1 MNAETINS
9 RRQFLKASA
18 LVGGG
23 LVIGFVVP
31 GAKRLAAQPAAA
43 AAVASFAPNAFLR
56 IGADDSVTVLL
67 AHSEMGQGVW
77 TTLPM
82 LIAEELDADWTKI
95 KVEHAPA
102 ALEYFSPVFHMQGTG
117 GSTSTWSEFDRY
129 RQAGASA
136 RAMLVQ
142 AASAHFKVPV
152 AEVRTENGEAIAGA
166 QRVRYGALAD
176 AAGKLSAPDAAT
188 IALKDPKDWKIIG
201 KATKRLDSPEK
212 ITGRAQFGMD
222 VQFEGLLTAVVAH
235 PPVFGATVVSFD
247 AAAAKAIAG
256 VRQVLQV
263 PTGIAV
269 VADHYWAAK
278 LGRDALKVE
287 WDLGPNAAL
296 DSTALRA
303 QFEALAATP
312 GLPAAQAGDAAGA
325 LAKAAKRID
334 ATYSVP
340 YLAHAPM
347 EPMNCTVKLEKDK
360 CELWVGTQFQT
371 LEQGTAAQVAGLK
384 PEQVFVHTTFLG
396 GGFGRRATPA
406 PDIVFEAVHI
416 AKAAKA
422 PVKTVWSREDD
433 IRGGFY
439 RSAFVH
445 KASVGLDAAGKPI
458 AWQHDAVGQSIMA
471 GTFMESMMVK
481 NGIDST
487 SIEGVSDSAYLMDV
501 PDRRVG
507 LHSPKTGIAVLWW
520 RSVGHSHTAFA
531 MESLV
536 DELAHAAGK
545 DPVEYRRQLLAKH
558 PRHLGVLNLAAE
570 KAGWGGPLEKGRGR
584 GVAVHESFGSF
595 IAQIAEVSVDNGA
608 IKVHRVVCAVDCG
621 VAINPAGIEAQME
634 SGIAFGLGAALHS
647 HITFKDGRVQES
659 NYHDYQVLRMSEM
672 PVVEVH
678 IVPSTEK
685 SGGVGEPG
693 TAPIAPAVAN
703 ALFALSGQ
711 RLRELPFRLAAQ
723 TPAKPAKA

>member
-1 MNAETINS
+1 
-9 RRQFLKASA
+9 
-18 LVGGG
+18 VGGG
-23 LVIGFVVP
+23 LVIGFVIP
-31 GAKRLAAQPAAA
+31 GAKRLAFAQPAAA
-43 AAVASFAPNAFLR
+43 ATVASFAPNAFLR

-82 LIAEELDADWTKI
+82 LIAEELDADWTRI

-129 RQAGASA
+129 RQAGAAA

-142 AASAHFKVPV
+142 AASAHFKVP
-152 AEVRTENGEAIAGA
+152 ATEIRTENGEAIAGT

-176 AAGKLSAPDAAT
+176 AAGKLSTPDPAT

-235 PPVFGATVVSFD
+235 PPVFGATVASFD
-247 AAAAKAIAG
+247 DAAAKAVPG
-256 VRQVLQV
+256 VRQVLKV
-263 PTGIAV
+263 PTGVAV

-278 LGRDALKVE
+278 LGRDALKIE

-296 DSTALRA
+296 DSAALRS
-303 QFEALAATP
+303 QFETLAATP
-312 GLPAAQAGDAAGA
+312 GLPAAQAGDAAAA
-325 LAKAAKRID
+325 LAKAAKRVD

-347 EPMNCTVKLEKDK
+347 EPMNCTVKIEKDK
-360 CELWVGTQFQT
+360 CELWIGTQFQT
-371 LEQGTAAQVAGLK
+371 LEQGTAAQITGLK

-396 GGFGRRATPA
+396 GGFGRRATPS

-416 AKAAKA
+416 AKAANA

-445 KASVGLDAAGKPI
+445 KASVGLDAAGKPV

-481 NGIDST
+481 NGIDTT
-487 SIEGVSDSAYLMDV
+487 SIEGVSDSAYLADV

-570 KAGWGGPLEKGRGR
+570 KSGWGSAPPQGRAR

-595 IAQIAEVSVDNGA
+595 IAQVAEVSVENGA

-621 VAINPAGIEAQME
+621 VAINPAGIAAQME

-672 PVVEVH
+672 PVVETH

-703 ALFALSGQ
+703 ALFALNGQ
-711 RLRELPFRLAAQ
+711 RLRDLPFQLAAQ
-723 TPAKPAKA
+723 TPAAPAKA